1 MVTIEEEMR
10 QRYDLFFRRPTTM
23 EAYNTFVS
31 HNPILAPGINGI
43 SFLCIDPTYD
53 NECRLT
59 NLSTSS
65 LKDDLRRA
73 DKMNMWPALQSFI
86 DTLPPYSNDEIKDFL
101 ISINPN
107 WGKLIHLFHQ
117 EDIQRLRLTPVGVYI
132 ANRIVQKE
140 KMRVAR
146 ATLRELF

>member
-1 MVTIEEEMR
+1 MIQEQDT
-10 QRYDLFFRRPTTM
+10 
-23 EAYNTFVS
+23 
-31 HNPILAPGINGI
+31 
-43 SFLCIDPTYD
+43 
-53 NECRLT
+53 RLS
-59 NLSTSS
+59 LMSS
-65 LKDDLRRA
+65 A
-73 DKMNMWPALQSFI
+73 
-86 DTLPPYSNDEIKDFL
+86 PYSNDEIKDFL

>member
-1 MVTIEEEMR
+1 
-10 QRYDLFFRRPTTM
+10 
-23 EAYNTFVS
+23 
-31 HNPILAPGINGI
+31 
-43 SFLCIDPTYD
+43 
-53 NECRLT
+53 
-59 NLSTSS
+59 
-65 LKDDLRRA
+65 
-73 DKMNMWPALQSFI
+73 MNMWPALQSFI
-86 DTLPPYSNDEIKDFL
+86 ETLPPYSNNEIKDLL

-117 EDIQRLRLTPVGVYI
+117 EDVQRLRLTPVGVYI